1 MPEHR
6 DTGGPRGSQTA
17 HGSGSGVRA
26 SDPEQPAQSAAPPA
40 MVPQIEPT
48 RGSDL
53 AATGWSPTAW
63 RALPRGGA

>member
-1 MPEHR
+1 MAENR
-6 DTGGPRGSQTA
+6 DTTGPRGSQTA

-26 SDPEQPAQSAAPPA
+26 SAPAEAVQPAPAPA
-40 MVPQIEPT
+40 MVPQVEPT

-63 RALPRGGA
+63 RALPRGGV